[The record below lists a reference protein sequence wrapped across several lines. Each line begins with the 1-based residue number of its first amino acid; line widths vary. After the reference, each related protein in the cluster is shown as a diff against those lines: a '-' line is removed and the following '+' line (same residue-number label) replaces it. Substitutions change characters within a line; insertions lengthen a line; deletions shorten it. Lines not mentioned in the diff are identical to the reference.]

1 MFRSFEDVQRLG
13 RENLERAGES
23 LAVVSDGLRA
33 MAADTA
39 DYTRKSFETSAAS
52 VEKLAAA
59 ATLEKAVE
67 IQREFVRASYQ
78 DFISHSARFGGLLT
92 DIAKESVKPYEGLL
106 SRAAGK

>member
-13 RENLERAGES
+13 RENLELAGKS

-52 VEKLAAA
+52 VEKLASAT
-59 ATLEKAVE
+59 TLEKAVE
-67 IQREFVRASYQ
+67 IQGEFVRASYE
-78 DFISHSARFGGLLT
+78 DFITHSARFGSFLT
-92 DIAKESVKPYEGLL
+92 DIAKESFKPYEGLL

>member
-1 MFRSFEDVQRLG
+1 MFRSLEDVQRLG
-13 RENLERAGES
+13 RENLELAGKS

-52 VEKLAAA
+52 VERLAAA

-67 IQREFVRASYQ
+67 IQGEFIRASYQ

-92 DIAKESVKPYEGLL
+92 DIAKATIKPYEGLL

>member
-1 MFRSFEDVQRLG
+1 
-13 RENLERAGES
+13 
-23 LAVVSDGLRA
+23 

-59 ATLEKAVE
+59 TTLEKAVE